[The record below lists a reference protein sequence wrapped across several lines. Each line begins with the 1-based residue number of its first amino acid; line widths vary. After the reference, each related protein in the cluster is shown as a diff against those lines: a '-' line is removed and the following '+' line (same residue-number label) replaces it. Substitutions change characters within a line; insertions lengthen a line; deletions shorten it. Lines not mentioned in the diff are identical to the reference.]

1 MVIVR
6 CKLLA
11 CMFERKRIAVFP
23 PLPHLSGVLM
33 HADQLTV
40 EPLPTVDPARISVL
54 TNSPPS

>member
-1 MVIVR
+1 
-6 CKLLA
+6 
-11 CMFERKRIAVFP
+11 MFERKRIAVFP